1 MKKEMKKL
9 SLLEKINKAREDM
22 SLAKDQTNNFGNYR
36 FRNIEQI
43 WERLVPV
50 CEKNRISY
58 SITKETVKD
67 VSDNR
72 LIIHYEAMFWDLD
85 SQDTLTTE
93 MDVPMTEFAK
103 KGMDSN
109 QVFGSLLSYSRKY
122 IVCRDFQI
130 RAGLA
135 ELDSDDEIQ
144 SILTAIEQCKT
155 QKEVVALRPQIDRIA
170 EQANKDKVS
179 KAANEKYMSLK
190 KEVKNG

>member
-1 MKKEMKKL
+1 MEKEMKKL

-72 LIIHYEAMFWDLD
+72 LIIHYEAMFLDLD
-85 SQDTLTTE
+85 SQDNLTTE

-135 ELDSDDEIQ
+135 ELDSDVEIQ

-155 QKEVVALRPQIDRIA
+155 QEELLALHPQIDRIA

-179 KAANEKYMSLK
+179 KSANDKYISLK

>member
-1 MKKEMKKL
+1 MEKEIKKL

-22 SLAKDQTNNFGNYR
+22 SLAKDQKNNFGNYNY
-36 FRNIEQI
+36 RNIEQI

-50 CEKNRISY
+50 CSKNRLAY
-58 SITKETVKD
+58 GITKETTKTE
-67 VSDNR
+67 NGI
-72 LIIHYEAMFWDLD
+72 LIIHYEATFYDLD
-85 SQDTLTTE
+85 SNETLTTLL
-93 MDVPMTEFAK
+93 DIPMTEFSK

-135 ELDSDDEIQ
+135 ELDNDDEIQ
-144 SILTAIEQCKT
+144 RILTAIEQCKT
-155 QKEVVALRPQIDRIA
+155 QAEVIALRPQIDKIA
-170 EQANKDKVS
+170 EQSNKDKVA

-190 KEVKNG
+190 KEGKNG

>member
-1 MKKEMKKL
+1 MEKEMKKL

-22 SLAKDQTNNFGNYR
+22 SLAKDQKNNYGNYNY
-36 FRNIEQI
+36 RNIEQI

-72 LIIHYEAMFWDLD
+72 LIIHYEAMFLDLD

-144 SILTAIEQCKT
+144 SILTAIEQCKK
-155 QKEVVALRPQIDRIA
+155 KEEVIALRPQIDRIA

>member
-1 MKKEMKKL
+1 MEKEMKKL

-22 SLAKDQTNNFGNYR
+22 SLAKDQKNNFGNYHY
-36 FRNIEQI
+36 RNIEQI

-72 LIIHYEAMFWDLD
+72 LIIHYEAMFCDVE

-93 MDVPMTEFAK
+93 MDVPMTEFSK

-135 ELDSDDEIQ
+135 ELDNDDEIQ
-144 SILTAIEQCKT
+144 RILTAIEQCKT
-155 QKEVVALRPQIDRIA
+155 QAEVIALRPQIDKIA
-170 EQANKDKVS
+170 EQSNKDKVA

>member
-1 MKKEMKKL
+1 MEKEMKKL

-72 LIIHYEAMFWDLD
+72 LIIHYEAMFLDLD

-135 ELDSDDEIQ
+135 ELDSDVEIQ

-155 QKEVVALRPQIDRIA
+155 QEELLALHPQIDRIA

-179 KAANEKYMSLK
+179 KSANDKYISLK

>member
-1 MKKEMKKL
+1 MEKEMKKL
-9 SLLEKINKAREDM
+9 SLLEKINKAREEM
-22 SLAKDQTNNFGNYR
+22 SLAKDQKNNYGNYNY
-36 FRNIEQI
+36 RNIEQI

-50 CEKNRISY
+50 CSKNRLAY
-58 SITKETVKD
+58 GITKEAAKTE
-67 VSDNR
+67 NGI
-72 LIIHYEAMFWDLD
+72 LIIHYEATFYDLD
-85 SQDTLTTE
+85 SGETLTTE
-93 MDVPMTEFAK
+93 LDIPMTEFAK

>member
-1 MKKEMKKL
+1 MEKEIKKL

-22 SLAKDQTNNFGNYR
+22 SLAKDQKNNFGNYNY
-36 FRNIEQI
+36 RNIEQI

-50 CEKNRISY
+50 CSKNRLAY
-58 SITKETVKD
+58 GITKETAKTE
-67 VSDNR
+67 NGI
-72 LIIHYEAMFWDLD
+72 LIIHYEATFYDLD
-85 SQDTLTTE
+85 SNETLTTLL
-93 MDVPMTEFAK
+93 DIPMTEFSK

-135 ELDSDDEIQ
+135 ELDNDDEIQ
-144 SILTAIEQCKT
+144 RILTAIEQCKT
-155 QKEVVALRPQIDRIA
+155 QAEVIALRPQIDKIA
-170 EQANKDKVS
+170 EQSNKDKVA

-190 KEVKNG
+190 KEGKNG